1 MDQQGVLASGGA
13 RAARVKAGT
22 ARRVGQ
28 DPHHLGRLS
37 SKVLVG
43 RERDLE
49 LLLEAVINPPG
60 LILVE
65 GEAGVGKTRLVHE
78 ALSDPSVQSGRVL
91 VGHCHQLREPFLLG
105 PVLEA
110 LRSTDPPDS
119 ALSPVAGVLQPLLP
133 ELAHALPAEPAP
145 TADPRAERHRIF
157 RALRELIDA
166 FGPTVCLL
174 EDMHWAG
181 EGTLEFL
188 AFLLAEPPEAL
199 SIVLTYRSEDL
210 HPSSS
215 LVGLPS
221 HLPRDALTLAL
232 ELAPLSVEE
241 VRALTCALLDAASVS
256 EDIAESL
263 YDRSAGLPFA
273 LEEIIRLLLDRGQ
286 LTLTEDGEAV
296 GDLEP
301 VGVPTVIGHS
311 IRERMEPFSADARLI
326 TRAAAVLALPA
337 DETLLG
343 RVAGLPPKRAARG
356 LIRALSS
363 ALVEEREDGSYG
375 LRHALAA
382 QAVYDE
388 IPAPERRRL
397 HQRAGEALES
407 ATEPPPPAQLAH
419 HFRQADRP
427 KQWARHAEAAADGA
441 LAVGN
446 ARTATRFLE
455 QLLSA
460 PGLSRAAR
468 IRMAIKLG
476 SCASHSDFPQK
487 SIRLLQRVLEE
498 EPMDVGVRGE
508 LRFRLS
514 QLRYCVGD
522 GGLWHED
529 MVRAAGELRRRP
541 ELAAR
546 VMVQLAWPMLR
557 EGDVEDDLAWLQ
569 RASAAAEGTDDPVT
583 QTGISVQRA
592 AILLCVGDPAGWA
605 ALDDIPEEAS
615 SVEER
620 LQLLRGY
627 QSLSVVVRGLGYY
640 QRSESFLAEVIRLER
655 ELEHVWWDPWRE
667 SAQVALDW
675 CLGRWDGLDRRVRKL
690 ARSGT
695 GTATLAVGSELI
707 LGSLLFSRG
716 QIDESEGIFSSVLN
730 EAQRR
735 GWLGARVTASAGL
748 ARLRLADG
756 DPQAARRAAALGLD
770 VVRHKGIWIWGKEVI
785 PVAVQASLACEKR
798 AEAGDLAAQFAAGV
812 EGRDAPAAHAA
823 SYFCRAI
830 MARATDSSEAAAQL
844 FHAAERGWDELP
856 CPYEAARAREERARC
871 LLAQGDEEG
880 IDVLRD
886 ALDAFEG
893 LQAGWDATRIRAT
906 LRAKGIP
913 SPPAARGGRKA
924 YGDELSPREAE
935 VARLAGTGRKNR
947 EIAETLF
954 ISPRTVEAHVASAI
968 RKLGV
973 ESRQELA
980 TLAGAWTDARDA

>member
-1 MDQQGVLASGGA
+1 MVEQGVVTSRAGRGASA
-13 RAARVKAGT
+13 KAGT
-22 ARRVGQ
+22 ARDGGP

-49 LLLEAVINPPG
+49 LLLEAVMDPPG

-65 GEAGVGKTRLVHE
+65 GEAGVGKTRLVQE
-78 ALSDPSVQSGRVL
+78 ALSHPSVQSGRVL
-91 VGHCHQLREPFLLG
+91 VGHCHRLREPFPLG
-105 PVLEA
+105 PVVEA
-110 LRSTDPPDS
+110 LRGTDPPNLP
-119 ALSPVAGVLQPLLP
+119 LSPVGGVLRPLLP
-133 ELAHALPAEPAP
+133 ELAHVLPAEPPP
-145 TADPRAERHRIF
+145 TGDPKVERHRIF
-157 RALRELIDA
+157 RALRELIGA

-174 EDMHWAG
+174 EDMHWADQ
-181 EGTLEFL
+181 GTLEFL

-215 LVGLPS
+215 LLGLS
-221 HLPRDALTLAL
+221 SRLPPDALSLAL
-232 ELAPLSVEE
+232 ELAPLSLQE
-241 VRALTCALLDAASVS
+241 VRALTCALLEASSVS
-256 EDIAESL
+256 EEIAERL

-273 LEEIIRLLLDRGQ
+273 LEEVIRLLLDRGQ
-286 LTLTEDGEAV
+286 LTLTDEGEAV
-296 GDLEP
+296 GDLQP

-326 TRAAAVLALPA
+326 THAAAVLALPA
-337 DETLLG
+337 DEALLG

-356 LIRALSS
+356 LTRALSS
-363 ALVEEREDGSYG
+363 ALMEEREDGSYA

-407 ATEPPPPAQLAH
+407 ATEPVPPAQLAH
-419 HFRQADRP
+419 HFRHADRP
-427 KQWARHAEAAADGA
+427 KQWARYAEAAADGA
-441 LAVGN
+441 LAVGD

-455 QLLSA
+455 QSLSA
-460 PGLSRAAR
+460 PGLSRAAK
-468 IRMAIKLG
+468 IRLAVKLG
-476 SCASHSDFPQK
+476 SCAAHSDFPQK
-487 SIRLLQRVLEE
+487 AIGLLQRILEE

-569 RASAAAEGTDDPVT
+569 RAGAAAEATNDPVT
-583 QTGISVQRA
+583 KAGISSQRA
-592 AILLCVGDPAGWA
+592 AILLCVGDPAGWT
-605 ALDDIPEEAS
+605 ALDDVPEEAS

-620 LQLLRGY
+620 LQLLRSY
-627 QSLSVVVRGLGYY
+627 QSLSVVARGLGYY
-640 QRSESFLAEVIRLER
+640 QRSESFLAEVSRLER

-675 CLGRWDGLDRRVRKL
+675 CLGRWDGLDGRLRKL
-690 ARSGT
+690 AVSEK

-707 LGSLLFSRG
+707 LGSLLLSRG
-716 QIDESEGIFSSVLN
+716 QIEESEGIFSSVLN

-735 GWLGARVTASAGL
+735 GWLGARVAASAGL
-748 ARLRLADG
+748 ARLRLAEG

-785 PVAVQASLACEKR
+785 PVAVEASLACEKW
-798 AEAGDLAAQFAAGV
+798 AEAGHLAVQFATGV

-823 SYFCRAI
+823 SFFCQAI
-830 MARATDSSEAAAQL
+830 MARATDSSDAAARL
-844 FHAAERGWDELP
+844 FHAAERGWDGLP

-871 LLAQGDEEG
+871 LLAGGDEEG
-880 IDVLRD
+880 VDVLRD

-893 LQAGWDATRIRAT
+893 LQASWDATRIRAT
-906 LRAKGIP
+906 LRAHGIP
-913 SPPAARGGRKA
+913 SPPASRGGRKA

-968 RKLGV
+968 RKLGL

-980 TLAGAWTDARDA
+980 TLAEAWTGARDT

>member
-343 RVAGLPPKRAARG
+343 RVAGLPPSGRRG
-356 LIRALSS
+356 GSS
-363 ALVEEREDGSYG
+363 GRF
-375 LRHALAA
+375 
-382 QAVYDE
+382 
-388 IPAPERRRL
+388 RRL
-397 HQRAGEALES
+397 WWRRGKTAPMACAMPSRL
-407 ATEPPPPAQLAH
+407 
-419 HFRQADRP
+419 RP
-427 KQWARHAEAAADGA
+427 S
-441 LAVGN
+441 
-446 ARTATRFLE
+446 TTRFPPRRDDGCI
-455 QLLSA
+455 SA
-460 PGLSRAAR
+460 PG
-468 IRMAIKLG
+468 
-476 SCASHSDFPQK
+476 
-487 SIRLLQRVLEE
+487 
-498 EPMDVGVRGE
+498 
-508 LRFRLS
+508 RLS
-514 QLRYCVGD
+514 SPPPNRPHPHSSPTTSGRRT
-522 GGLWHED
+522 
-529 MVRAAGELRRRP
+529 VR
-541 ELAAR
+541 
-546 VMVQLAWPMLR
+546 
-557 EGDVEDDLAWLQ
+557 
-569 RASAAAEGTDDPVT
+569 
-583 QTGISVQRA
+583 
-592 AILLCVGDPAGWA
+592 
-605 ALDDIPEEAS
+605 S
-615 SVEER
+615 S
-620 LQLLRGY
+620 G
-627 QSLSVVVRGLGYY
+627 
-640 QRSESFLAEVIRLER
+640 
-655 ELEHVWWDPWRE
+655 
-667 SAQVALDW
+667 
-675 CLGRWDGLDRRVRKL
+675 
-690 ARSGT
+690 
-695 GTATLAVGSELI
+695 
-707 LGSLLFSRG
+707 
-716 QIDESEGIFSSVLN
+716 
-730 EAQRR
+730 
-735 GWLGARVTASAGL
+735 
-748 ARLRLADG
+748 
-756 DPQAARRAAALGLD
+756 
-770 VVRHKGIWIWGKEVI
+770 
-785 PVAVQASLACEKR
+785 
-798 AEAGDLAAQFAAGV
+798 
-812 EGRDAPAAHAA
+812 
-823 SYFCRAI
+823 
-830 MARATDSSEAAAQL
+830 RAT
-844 FHAAERGWDELP
+844 
-856 CPYEAARAREERARC
+856 
-871 LLAQGDEEG
+871 
-880 IDVLRD
+880 
-886 ALDAFEG
+886 
-893 LQAGWDATRIRAT
+893 
-906 LRAKGIP
+906 
-913 SPPAARGGRKA
+913 
-924 YGDELSPREAE
+924 PRPQPMA
-935 VARLAGTGRKNR
+935 
-947 EIAETLF
+947 
-954 ISPRTVEAHVASAI
+954 P
-968 RKLGV
+968 
-973 ESRQELA
+973 
-980 TLAGAWTDARDA
+980 